1 MRSTKDDRQ
10 SRIARCV
17 SVIAQIRRSRASDDP
32 ESLSDAELIDLEF
45 SPRLRN
51 LHHLHWCY
59 CGDWSYCG
67 ARRDHESTL
76 PLNFRPPTPEK
87 TSETSTMWAFPEPT
101 WPASQ
106 YRAVGCTIVRQ
117 IS

>member
-1 MRSTKDDRQ
+1 MLTYLNSICWPSAAKDCPHVPR
-10 SRIARCV
+10 ARLRHLAV
-17 SVIAQIRRSRASDDP
+17 N
-32 ESLSDAELIDLEF
+32 DLEF

-51 LHHLHWCY
+51 LRHLHWCY

-67 ARRDHESTL
+67 ARRYHESTL

-101 WPASQ
+101 WPHN
-106 YRAVGCTIVRQ
+106 IRQ
-117 IS
+117 LAALMSGRSADHTS